1 VETNG
6 FTSVGIVGL
15 GYVGLPLALG
25 FAERGLVV
33 RGVEQNPDKV
43 AMVMRAE
50 SYIDDVTSDRLRAV
64 VEGEMLSASVDF
76 SALKE
81 CDAVVV
87 CVPTPL
93 TINKAP
99 DVSYIENVSRELSPL
114 LHKGE
119 LVVLESTTY
128 PGTTDEVM
136 LPILEQSGLKAGT
149 DFLLAFSPERVDPGN
164 AHYNTLNT
172 PKVVGGLDALSTQR
186 ACDLYSLVV
195 PQVYPVSS
203 CWAAE
208 MAKLLENTFRLVNV
222 SLINELAIL
231 CEKMGMD
238 IWEVIEAAKTK
249 PYGFMP
255 FYPGPGIG
263 GHCIPI
269 DPFYLS
275 WKAKEHDIDLNFIE
289 TAGKVNDGMPGY
301 VVDKVAFALNSVGR
315 AMRSS
320 NLLVLGIAYKRD
332 ISDLRESPALKILDK
347 LEQWSADVSYYD
359 PYVPQARIG
368 SGVIHSLDQLSPDA
382 LRRADCV
389 IILTDH
395 TSVDYDAVA
404 ANARLIVDTRN
415 AIKCR
420 SSHIFRLGDGVTGQ
434 HV

>member
-1 VETNG
+1 MEEWKPR
-6 FTSVGIVGL
+6 SVGVIGL
-15 GYVGLPLALG
+15 GYVGLPLAVG
-25 FAERGLVV
+25 FAQAGLTIH
-33 RGVEQNPDKV
+33 GVEQNTDKV
-43 AMVMRAE
+43 TRVNAGD
-50 SYIDDVTSDRLRAV
+50 SYIDDVAPARLQAV
-64 VEGEMLSASVDF
+64 VASGALTASTEF
-76 SALKE
+76 SALKD

-99 DVSYIENVSRELSPL
+99 DVSYIESVSRALVPY

-136 LPILEQSGLKAGT
+136 LPILESSGLKTGA
-149 DFLLAFSPERVDPGN
+149 DFYLAFSPERVDPGN

-172 PKVVGGLDALSTQR
+172 PKVVGGLDAVSTER
-186 ACDLYSLVV
+186 ACTLYALVV

-203 CWAAE
+203 CRAAE

-222 SLINELAIL
+222 SLINELAVL
-231 CEKMGMD
+231 CEKMDMD

-275 WKAKEHDIDLNFIE
+275 WKAKEYDIDLEFVE
-289 TAGKVNDGMPGY
+289 TAGKVNDAMPGY

-315 AMRSS
+315 AMRGAHV
-320 NLLVLGIAYKRD
+320 LVLGVAYKKD
-332 ISDLRESPALKILDK
+332 ISDLRESPALKVLEK
-347 LEQWSADVSYYD
+347 LHRWGADVSYFD
-359 PYVPQARIG
+359 SHVAKARVA
-368 SGVIHSLDQLSPDA
+368 GVTLKSLPLLDA
-382 LRRADCV
+382 DVVRSADCV
-389 IILTDH
+389 VILTEH
-395 TSVDYDAVA
+395 SSVDYVMVED
-404 ANARLIVDTRN
+404 NAQLIVDTRN
-415 AIKCR
+415 AIK
-420 SSHIFRLGDGVTGQ
+420 HKGPKLFRLGDGTDRQ
-434 HV
+434 

>member
-1 VETNG
+1 LTVC
-6 FTSVGIVGL
+6 
-15 GYVGLPLALG
+15 
-25 FAERGLVV
+25 
-33 RGVEQNPDKV
+33 GVEQNADKV
-43 AMVMRAE
+43 ARVNAGD
-50 SYIDDVTSDRLRAV
+50 SYIDDVTSARLRAV
-64 VEGEMLSASVDF
+64 VASSMLTASTEF
-76 SALKE
+76 ATLKD

-99 DVSYIENVSRELSPL
+99 DVSYIENVSRALVPYV
-114 LHKGE
+114 HKGE

-136 LPILEQSGLKAGT
+136 LPILESSGLTAGV
-149 DFLLAFSPERVDPGN
+149 DFYLAFSPERVDPGN

-172 PKVVGGLDALSTQR
+172 PKVVGGLDAASTER
-186 ACDLYSLVV
+186 ACALYALVV

-203 CWAAE
+203 CRAAE

-222 SLINELAIL
+222 SLINELAVL

-275 WKAKEHDIDLNFIE
+275 WKAKEYDIDLAFVE
-289 TAGKVNDGMPGY
+289 TAGKVNDAMPSY

-315 AMRSS
+315 AVRGARV
-320 NLLVLGIAYKRD
+320 LVLGVAYKKD
-332 ISDLRESPALKILDK
+332 ISDLRESPALKVIEK
-347 LEQWSADVSYYD
+347 LRQWGADVSYFD
-359 PYVPQARIG
+359 SHVAEARVAG
-368 SGVIHSLDQLSPDA
+368 DTLKSLPLLDA
-382 LRRADCV
+382 SVVRSADCV
-389 IILTDH
+389 VILTEH
-395 TSVDYDAVA
+395 SSVDYAMVEE
-404 ANARLIVDTRN
+404 NAQLIVDTRN
-415 AIKCR
+415 AIQHK
-420 SSHIFRLGDGVTGQ
+420 SSKLFRLGDGADRQ
-434 HV
+434 

>member
-1 VETNG
+1 MEEWKPR
-6 FTSVGIVGL
+6 SVGVIGL
-15 GYVGLPLALG
+15 GYVGLPLAVG
-25 FAERGLVV
+25 FAETGLTV
-33 RGVEQNPDKV
+33 RGVEQNAEKV
-43 AMVMRAE
+43 ARVNAGD
-50 SYIDDVTSDRLRAV
+50 SYIDDVTSARLQAV
-64 VEGEMLSASVDF
+64 VASGALTASTEF
-76 SALKE
+76 STLRD

-99 DVSYIENVSRELSPL
+99 DVSYIESVSRTLVPY

-136 LPILEQSGLKAGT
+136 LPILETGGLRAGT
-149 DFLLAFSPERVDPGN
+149 DFYLAFSPERVDPGN

-172 PKVVGGLDALSTQR
+172 PKVVGGLNASSTER
-186 ACDLYSLVV
+186 ACALYAPIV

-203 CWAAE
+203 CRAAE

-222 SLINELAIL
+222 SLINELAVL
-231 CEKMGMD
+231 CEKMDMD

-275 WKAKEHDIDLNFIE
+275 WKAKEYDIDLVFVE
-289 TAGKVNDGMPGY
+289 AAGKVNDAMPGY

-315 AMRSS
+315 AVRGAH
-320 NLLVLGIAYKRD
+320 LLVLGVAYKKD
-332 ISDLRESPALKILDK
+332 IADLRESPALKVLEK
-347 LEQWSADVSYYD
+347 LQRWGADVSYFD
-359 PYVPQARIG
+359 SHVAEARVT
-368 SGVIHSLDQLSPDA
+368 GVTLRSLPHLDA
-382 LRRADCV
+382 DAVRSADCV
-389 IILTDH
+389 VILTEH
-395 TSVDYDAVA
+395 GSVDYAMVED
-404 ANARLIVDTRN
+404 NAQLIVDTRN
-415 AIKCR
+415 AIK
-420 SSHIFRLGDGVTGQ
+420 HKGPKLFRLGDGTDRQ
-434 HV
+434 